1 MIMVA
6 VYEEGSDL
14 KDMWKGSNLKDMWKA
29 RWDDGKKSS

>member
-6 VYEEGSDL
+6 VYNEGSDL

-29 RWDDGKKSS
+29 RWDDVKKNS

>member
-1 MIMVA
+1 MVA

-29 RWDDGKKSS
+29 RWDDGKKYS